1 MRFTGIPVLVAGL
14 LLIGMAGI
22 APAQTNRSAKPTE
35 KTGDGEPN
43 IELKATEI
51 TESLNNI
58 IGTYKLQ
65 EMEIVGSQEKPSF
78 NYILRW
84 KDPVPFPEQGGEI
97 SRNLINPQYAPL
109 DSEGYHEMIDMT
121 TEK

>member
-1 MRFTGIPVLVAGL
+1 MNRWLGVAGAL
-14 LLIGMAGI
+14 AAVLFLGWQAVGS
-22 APAQTNRSAKPTE
+22 AQPGE
-35 KTGDGEPN
+35 KKGEAN

-58 IGTYKLQ
+58 IGTFKLQ
-65 EMEIVGSQEKPSF
+65 EMEIVGSQEKPQF

-84 KDPVPFPEQGGEI
+84 QDPVPFPEPDETL
-97 SRNLINPQYAPL
+97 STNLVTPHFAPL
-109 DSEGYHEMIDMT
+109 DSEGYREMIDIT